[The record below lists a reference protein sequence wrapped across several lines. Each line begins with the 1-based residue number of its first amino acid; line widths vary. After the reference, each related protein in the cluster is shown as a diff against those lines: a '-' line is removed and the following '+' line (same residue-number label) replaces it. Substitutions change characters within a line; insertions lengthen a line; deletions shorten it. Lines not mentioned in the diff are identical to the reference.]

1 MKFHFEKQF
10 ILVLLPV
17 LLIFFWYTGRKL
29 EMNGMKKKLLFLVRS
44 LLIIVLV
51 FSLSGL
57 SLVWKAKDTSTI
69 FLVDSSDSTSNNKEK
84 IEDFIKES
92 IENKDRDDLI
102 GIMTFGQNAII
113 ENFVS
118 KKTIFSGIQTEPIKS
133 YTNIENAVVNALLNI
148 GEGNKKRIV
157 LITDGKENQ
166 GKSSK
171 LISTLK
177 EQKVDFKVYKIG
189 NDEKKDV
196 AIHKVEVPESVR
208 VGEEFNVV
216 VNIKSNINTNCQVNF
231 FSDNA
236 KKGESTVK
244 ITKGDNRF
252 IFKDKAEEGGF
263 KTYKVVIEPEG
274 DQELRNNEAA
284 AFTNIRDKAKVLVIE
299 DDKKDS
305 GEMINILKASNVDFK
320 LVKAGAEPS
329 DIKTL
334 SRYKSVITCN
344 VSSENLSSGF
354 LSSLN
359 TYVRDL
365 GGGVIAVGGDNSFAL
380 GGYAKT
386 PLEDVLPVYM
396 DMRGKKEIPS
406 IAMMLVIDRSGSMSG
421 EKMEL
426 AKEAA
431 ARTSEFLRDKD
442 EIGVVAFD
450 DAQYWVVKRQNVKD
464 RKAIR
469 ESIGTIRS
477 GGGTSILPALYE
489 GYNSLKHSKAEIKH
503 MILLTD
509 GQAERE
515 GYDTLI
521 GDFKNKNI
529 TVSTV
534 AVGSDS
540 DRILLESIAKGAKGR
555 FYYTDN
561 SGSIPRI
568 FAKET
573 FMAARN
579 YLNNKKFTPV
589 VQFPHTVISGVY
601 ENGLPDLLGYI
612 GATPKKASKVVLKTP
627 EDDPILTIWQYGLGK
642 TVAWNS
648 DMNGK
653 WSKEYISWDKN
664 LKLWQN
670 LVNWSIENYN
680 SEFLQLSTNVD
691 GQKGIIEVQGENLN
705 SSSVVEAQIITPS
718 MKNKK
723 VKLYPK
729 EINKFSGEFTV
740 DEKGVYIVKVKDI
753 KNGQIV
759 NSSMGGMSI
768 DYSPEYRIDEKKS
781 SLEELVK
788 EAEGRYI
795 KSPKEVFQG
804 KLDDIYTKRELSNFF
819 IALAIILFVLDIAI
833 RKLEFPYEKLEN
845 KVNDILSCVSLFLKL
860 NKKIAQEKNN
870 GERVKERFSEKTKEE
885 KLGEDS
891 IEETKEILIDKNNTS
906 TEKENNRLSKEDIE
920 ERESLN
926 TSELLKIKKN
936 KYKL

>member
-10 ILVLLPV
+10 ILLLLPV

-29 EMNGMKKKLLFLVRS
+29 EINKMKKRLLLLVRS
-44 LLIIVLV
+44 LLIIVLI

-69 FLVDSSDSTSNNKEK
+69 FLVDSSDSISNNKEK
-84 IEDFIKES
+84 IEEFVKKS
-92 IENKDRDDLI
+92 IENKKRDDLV

-118 KKTIFSGIQTEPIKS
+118 KKTIFSGIQTEPVKS
-133 YTNIENAVVNALLNI
+133 YTNIENAIVSGLLNI

-166 GKSSK
+166 GESSK

-177 EQKVDFKVYKIG
+177 EQKVDFKVYEIG
-189 NDEKKDV
+189 NDEKKDA
-196 AIHKVEVPESVR
+196 AIHKVEVPENVR
-208 VGEEFNVV
+208 VGEEFNVI
-216 VNIKSNINTNCQVNF
+216 VNIKSNINTNCKVNF

-252 IFKDKAEEGGF
+252 IFKDKAKEGGF

-274 DQELRNNEAA
+274 DQELRNNEAS
-284 AFTNIRDKAKVLVIE
+284 AFTNVKHKVKILVIE
-299 DDKKDS
+299 DNKKDS
-305 GEMINILKASNVDFK
+305 SEMINILRASNVDFQ

-334 SRYKSVITCN
+334 SKYKSIITCN

-354 LSSLN
+354 LNSLN

-365 GGGVIAVGGDNSFAL
+365 GGGFIAVGGDNSFAL

-431 ARTSEFLRDKD
+431 ARTSEFLREKD
-442 EIGVVAFD
+442 EIGVIAFD

-464 RKAIR
+464 RKTIR
-469 ESIGTIRS
+469 DSIGTIRS

-489 GYNSLKHSKAEIKH
+489 GYNSLKGSKAEIKH

-521 GDFKNKNI
+521 RDFKNKNI

-540 DRILLESIAKGAKGR
+540 DRILLKNIAKGARGR

-573 FMAARN
+573 FMAART

-589 VQFPHTVISGVY
+589 VQSSHAVLSGVY
-601 ENGLPDLLGYI
+601 ENGFPDLLGYI
-612 GATPKKASKVVLKTP
+612 GATPKKTSKVVLKTP
-627 EDDPILTIWQYGLGK
+627 EDDPILTVWQYGLGK
-642 TVAWNS
+642 TAAWNS

-653 WSKEYISWDKN
+653 WSKNFISWDKN
-664 LKLWQN
+664 LKIWQN
-670 LVNWSIENYN
+670 LINWSIENYN
-680 SEFLQLSTNVD
+680 NDSMHVNTKLD
-691 GQKGIIEVQGENLN
+691 GEKGVIEVQGTNLG
-705 SSSVVEAQIITPS
+705 SSSVLEAQIITPS

-723 VKLYPK
+723 IKLYPK

-740 DEKGVYIVKVKDI
+740 DENGVYIVKAKDI

-759 NSSMGGMSI
+759 NSAMGAMSM
-768 DYSPEYRIDEKKS
+768 DYSPEYRIDGGKG

-788 EAEGRYI
+788 GVEGKYI
-795 KSPKEVFQG
+795 NSPNEVFQG
-804 KLDDIYTKRELSNFF
+804 NLEDVYTKRELSSFF
-819 IALAIILFVLDIAI
+819 IALAIILFVFDIAI
-833 RKLEFPYEKLEN
+833 RKLEFPYIKLEN
-845 KVNDILSCVSLFLKL
+845 KVKSILSRINLFLNP
-860 NKKIAQEKNN
+860 NKKIVQNKNKKEK
-870 GERVKERFSEKTKEE
+870 VKEIFNEETEEKKLEQNTSKKTKETLY
-885 KLGEDS
+885 KNNIPIDKKAKGLS
-891 IEETKEILIDKNNTS
+891 QEETKEND
-906 TEKENNRLSKEDIE
+906 
-920 ERESLN
+920 SLN

-936 KYKL
+936 KRKS